1 MPKLLTTTNKVGN
14 FMIREQW
21 RDRNFCREDAKVA
34 LTTGVATKEV
44 GAVVMIDVGT
54 TPAYIDFDQTTF
66 ATYTAGK
73 VGIIVD
79 ERIDDPTFYSVEDGL
94 LGEDTDRTLAL
105 LVKGDAIVRLDG
117 LIFASGQGADV
128 KAALEAQGIT
138 VQEELKGRHN
148 TDVKRAF
155 VAL

>member
-34 LTTGVATKEV
+34 ITGLAVKEV
-44 GAVVMIDVGT
+44 GAVVMIDEGT
-54 TPAYIDFDQTTF
+54 TTAYIDFDQTTF
-66 ATYTAGK
+66 AGYTAGK

-79 ERIDDPTFYSVEDGL
+79 ERIDDPVFYSAEDGL
-94 LGEDTDRTLAL
+94 VGEDTDRTLAL

-117 LIFASGQGADV
+117 LYIDAGQEAD
-128 KAALEAQGIT
+128 ATTALEAQGIT
-138 VQEELKGRHN
+138 VQDSLKGRFN
-148 TDVKRAF
+148 TDVKRDFAS
-155 VAL
+155 L

>member
-21 RDRNFCREDAKVA
+21 RDRNFCREDALVA
-34 LTTGVATKEV
+34 VTGLATAEV
-44 GAVVMIDVGT
+44 GAVVMIDEGT
-54 TPAYIDFDQTTF
+54 TTEYIDFDQTTF
-66 ATYTAGK
+66 AGYTAGK

-117 LIFASGQGADV
+117 LIIAAGQEADA

-138 VQEELKGRHN
+138 VQEQLKGRHN
-148 TDVKRAF
+148 TDVKRPF